1 MGRIR
6 KTSQELKDKGA
17 FDKDP
22 KRGVARKHE
31 PQPDGPI
38 GQPPYY
44 FDASHRAIWREIVGE
59 CPRGV
64 LTRADRKVLELACRL
79 TSKMRI
85 IPGRMP
91 TWLTF
96 LGDALLDLG
105 LDEREILRMKE
116 AIHSSIGCSSQELT
130 LLTNCLTRMG
140 MTPADR
146 SRVQVEPEKENN
158 PFDDVLEALTG
169 KSPSKSIQ

>member
-22 KRGVARKHE
+22 KRGVARKNE
-31 PQPDGPI
+31 PKPDGPI
-38 GQPPYY
+38 GRPPSY
-44 FDASHRAIWREIVGE
+44 FDASHRSIWREIVDE

-64 LTRADRKVLELACRL
+64 LTRADRKLLELAVRL
-79 TSKMRI
+79 TSKMRT

-91 TWLTF
+91 KWLEF

-105 LDEREILRMKE
+105 LDEGEIVRMKDT
-116 AIHSSIGCSSQELT
+116 IRSSIGCSSQELT

-146 SRVQVEPEKENN
+146 SRVQVDPEKVDD